1 MTVTLSLFGAF
12 RDLQGEP
19 TLTLEVDGELIAD
32 VRAQLCQFLQDH
44 GQGERRGLVG
54 VSAFASESEMLRD
67 HDRIPA
73 DGKLAILPPVSGG

>member
-12 RDLQGEP
+12 RELQRQP
-19 TLTLEVDGELIAD
+19 TLTLDVPGDTIAA
-32 VRAQLCQFLQDH
+32 VRAQLCAHLDAI

-54 VSAFASESEMLRD
+54 VSAFASETSMLRD
-67 HDRIPA
+67 HERIPE